1 MATVTPNI
9 IIERA
14 FRLIGIASDDRNLP
28 GERVQEG
35 FDLLNALVDEF
46 SSESS
51 MIPYETSLSF
61 NMTAGQDVYEISN
74 LGSADIT
81 SNPLVSLSFI
91 RLEDLDIKFPIGI
104 IESVTEWTNRKNVN
118 LTGRPRQ
125 VYVTREVNKSFLN
138 FREKPDKAYS
148 TELFGKF
155 ILDNLSLSTDIPN
168 LPPRYNLF
176 LEYALARLLASRY
189 PGSIWNDLSEKKY
202 NEMLESASNSN
213 DKELNVITSTALL
226 QPNRRYYNVLDS

>member
-1 MATVTPNI
+1 MATVTPNVI
-9 IIERA
+9 IDRA
-14 FRLIGIASDDRNLP
+14 FRLIGVASDDRNLP

-61 NMTAGQDVYEISN
+61 NMVIGQDVYEISN
-74 LGSADIT
+74 LVSADIT
-81 SNPLVSLSFI
+81 SNPLVTLSFV
-91 RLEDLDIKFPIGI
+91 RLEDLDLKYPVGI
-104 IESVTEWTNRKNVN
+104 VEPVTEWSNRKNVN

-138 FREKPDKAYS
+138 FREKPDKNYA

-155 ILDNLSLSTDIPN
+155 ILDNLTLSTDISN

-176 LEYALARLLASRY
+176 LEYALARLLTSRY
-189 PGSIWNDLSEKKY
+189 PGSVWNELSEKKY
-202 NEMLESASNSN
+202 NEMLESGANSN
-213 DKELNVITSTALL
+213 DKELNVITSNALL
-226 QPNRRYYNVLDS
+226 QSNRRYYNIFDT